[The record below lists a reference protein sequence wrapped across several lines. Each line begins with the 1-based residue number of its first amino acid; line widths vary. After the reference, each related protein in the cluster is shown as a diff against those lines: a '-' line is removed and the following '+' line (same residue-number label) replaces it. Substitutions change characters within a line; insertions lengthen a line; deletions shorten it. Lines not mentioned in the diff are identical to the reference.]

1 VYNLANI
8 SAERLGSHSFF
19 AYLYINNKKGDVS
32 RPKKRE
38 HMYSLDCSYFNAEF
52 DTREELIEAVMIN
65 GMDPLYE
72 ITFNG
77 EGTGEQLIDLIQF

>member
-1 VYNLANI
+1 
-8 SAERLGSHSFF
+8 
-19 AYLYINNKKGDVS
+19 
-32 RPKKRE
+32 
-38 HMYSLDCSYFNAEF
+38 MYSLNCSYFTAEF

-77 EGTGEQLIDLIQF
+77 EGTGEQIFDLIQF